1 MSIACTK
8 ITEFL
13 SVCSWP
19 KTLNKLYESFSKKV
33 ELKLKPETI
42 EFIKSKHRHDPMLA
56 GVLIERIVSNNNE
69 IGTFVPESVKRDL
82 QTVTNKI
89 IDSKN
94 VSVKYQL
101 SFVKQSGK
109 VCINC
114 CADVVE
120 YPLTKGTKC
129 CNQEVKAIGITDFK
143 VVKAVDK
150 KYFMQLIVYSAG
162 LYDLGHRVKTLRIID
177 YLNGNVHTCKLSWY
191 NHIVIKRFIRS
202 HVF

>member
-13 SVCSWP
+13 SICSWP
-19 KTLNKLYESFSKKV
+19 RSLNKLYESFSKKV
-33 ELKLKPETI
+33 ELKLKPETK
-42 EFIKSKHRHDPMLA
+42 EFIKSKHKHDPMSA
-56 GVLIERIVSNNNE
+56 GVLIEHIVSNNNE
-69 IGTFVPESVKRDL
+69 NTVSVPESVKQDL
-82 QTVTNKI
+82 QKVTNKI

-94 VSVKYQL
+94 VLVKYQL
-101 SFVKQSGK
+101 PFVKQSGK

-120 YPLTKGTKC
+120 YPLAKSAKC
-129 CNQEVKAIGITDFK
+129 CNKKAKAIGITDFK

-177 YLNGNVHTCKLSWY
+177 YLNGNVHTCKLSLY